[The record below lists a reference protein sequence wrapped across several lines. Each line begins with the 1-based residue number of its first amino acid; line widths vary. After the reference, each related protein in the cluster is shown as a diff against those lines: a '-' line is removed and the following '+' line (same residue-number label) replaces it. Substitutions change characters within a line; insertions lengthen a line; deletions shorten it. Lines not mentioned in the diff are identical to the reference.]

1 MEMAPNSDF
10 LVLQVIYIILILP
23 NLGLNLVHCT
33 SYAGNFFYIYNLKF
47 YSDSIS
53 FFPTKNSTTG
63 LKDNVL

>member
-1 MEMAPNSDF
+1 MEIMATNSDF

-47 YSDSIS
+47 YGDSIS
-53 FFPTKNSTTG
+53 FFPPKT
-63 LKDNVL
+63 LLQV